1 MKAWLQFA
9 LFLVVGLGTLVA
21 GLVYTQKEKSD
32 PGAVKIYRVVTLI
45 GVVVTVGA
53 VLSRVMA

>member
-9 LFLVVGLGTLVA
+9 LFLMVGLGTLVA

-32 PGAVKIYRVVTLI
+32 PGAVKLYRAVTLI
-45 GVVVTVGA
+45 GVTVTAGA
-53 VLSRVMA
+53 VIYRVMA